1 MNDEK
6 DTDVTESFSDQSA
19 PTPLKRVLGDPKEMV
34 EKGEDFSSEANVVEE
49 TVQAP
54 ETLELLKQK
63 LNDAEDRML
72 RVAAEYENYRKRMA
86 RQQEELIKSA
96 NDRLFGELIEV
107 VDNFERA
114 LQHAKEESNASAI
127 LAGTEMIYNQLI
139 SLLTKNGVNPI
150 DALGKPFDPQLHEA
164 MMQVD
169 SDKYS
174 DGIVAVELGKGYQQ
188 GNRVIRHSKVGVS
201 RGKV

>member
-54 ETLELLKQK
+54 ETTELLKQK

-86 RQQEELIKSA
+86 RQQDELLKTA

-114 LQHAKEESNASAI
+114 LQHAKEESNAGAI

-139 SLLTKNGVNPI
+139 SLLTKNGVSPI

-201 RGKV
+201 RGKA